1 MKLLNK
7 ILVNKAFSGPL
18 TCLHSIYFTNYNMK
32 ISASSKVQV
41 HMMQPPSFSAFTKL
55 SFSNFQCF
63 PDLSLTVQID
73 IQSLI
78 HNLIDK
84 VIRSRCLP
92 GSYSLSDAVVN
103 YILNSGNALAAG
115 ETRHFFYIEIAACI
129 VPEPHLQFRHYSG
142 SLHTLEYG
150 LVGDQ

>member
-1 MKLLNK
+1 
-7 ILVNKAFSGPL
+7 
-18 TCLHSIYFTNYNMK
+18 
-32 ISASSKVQV
+32 
-41 HMMQPPSFSAFTKL
+41 MMQPLSFSAFTKF

-84 VIRSRCLP
+84 VIGGRCLP
-92 GSYSLSDAVVN
+92 DSYSLSGAAVRIFL
-103 YILNSGNALAAG
+103 ILNSGNDLAAG
-115 ETRHFFYIEIAACI
+115 ETTHLFYTETAAYI
-129 VPEPHLQFRHYSG
+129 VPEPHLQFRHYSA